1 MSDELNQETTQEV
14 VELSPAETKAIE
26 AGWQPKSDWE
36 SNPDNEGKKWRDADE
51 FNDRGE
57 LFAKIEEL
65 NRKSKTAQK
74 ALNELSEHHKKVREV
89 EFQRALT
96 HLKQQKKTALEEGD
110 ADALIEIDEKIADAK
125 LAQRQVAAT
134 VQTSVPPELEE
145 FAARN
150 KWYSTDQEM
159 TQEADALGV
168 AYATRNRGVP
178 PSEVFEY
185 VEKRI
190 KALYPE
196 KFKNPN
202 RPKTGVVDSSTS
214 TESPRASGGFKLTD
228 EQERVARNFAKS
240 GVMTRDEYIKDLKAL
255 DKESQ

>member
-1 MSDELNQETTQEV
+1 MSEELNQETAPVV
-14 VELSPAETKAIE
+14 VELNAAETKAIE
-26 AGWQPKSDWE
+26 GGWQPKSEWE
-36 SNPDNEGKKWRDADE
+36 ANPDNEGKKWRDADE

-65 NRKSKTAQK
+65 NRKSKTAQR

-110 ADALIEIDEKIADAK
+110 ADALIEIDEKIADTK
-125 LAQRQVAAT
+125 LAQRQVTAVAQA
-134 VQTSVPPELEE
+134 VVPPELEE

-150 KWYSTDQEM
+150 KWYSKNQEM

-168 AYATRNRGVP
+168 AYAQRNRGVP

-190 KALYPE
+190 KALFPE
-196 KFKNPN
+196 EFKNPN

-214 TESPRASGGFKLTD
+214 TESTRARGGFTLTD
-228 EQERVARNFAKS
+228 EQERVARNFVKS
-240 GVMTRDEYIKDLKAL
+240 GIMTRDEYIKELKAV
-255 DKESQ
+255 DKEGQ